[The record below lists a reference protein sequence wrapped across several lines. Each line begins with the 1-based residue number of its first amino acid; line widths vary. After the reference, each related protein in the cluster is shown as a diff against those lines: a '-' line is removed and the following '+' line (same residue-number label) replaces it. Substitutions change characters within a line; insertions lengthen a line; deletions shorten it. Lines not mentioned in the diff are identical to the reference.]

1 MKGRRPESAFGA
13 FTEHFPP
20 RTGFVV
26 REITVS
32 AGGFRVLAP
41 AVLPQSTG
49 QGALR
54 RRATEA
60 QLPSA
65 QRRPGAAPKHSHPT
79 SHLFPKRCFEGGSGR
94 RHDRVGGGRLRWK
107 WCSGLLRCSDLA
119 A

>member
-32 AGGFRVLAP
+32 AGAFPALAP

-49 QGALR
+49 QGTQAASDGGPAAVSPAPPR
-54 RRATEA
+54 G
-60 QLPSA
+60 SA
-65 QRRPGAAPKHSHPT
+65 KTQSP
-79 SHLFPKRCFEGGSGR
+79 HLSFSFIP
-94 RHDRVGGGRLRWK
+94 
-107 WCSGLLRCSDLA
+107 
-119 A
+119 

>member
-32 AGGFRVLAP
+32 AGAFPALAP
-41 AVLPQSTG
+41 AAAVLPQSTG

-60 QLPSA
+60 QPPSA
-65 QRRPGAAPKHSHPT
+65 QRRPGAAPKHSHPASH

-94 RHDRVGGGRLRWK
+94 RPSALEMVFRASEVF
-107 WCSGLLRCSDLA
+107 
-119 A
+119 

>member
-32 AGGFRVLAP
+32 AGAFPALAP
-41 AVLPQSTG
+41 AAAVLPQSTG
-49 QGALR
+49 QRTLR

-60 QLPSA
+60 QPPRGSA
-65 QRRPGAAPKHSHPT
+65 KTQSP
-79 SHLFPKRCFEGGSGR
+79 HLSFIP
-94 RHDRVGGGRLRWK
+94 
-107 WCSGLLRCSDLA
+107 
-119 A
+119 

>member
-32 AGGFRVLAP
+32 AGGFRALAP

-49 QGALR
+49 QGTLR

-60 QLPSA
+60 QPPSA

-79 SHLFPKRCFEGGSGR
+79 SHSHLFPKRCFEGGLGR
-94 RHDRVGGGRLRWK
+94 RPSALEMVFRASEVF
-107 WCSGLLRCSDLA
+107 
-119 A
+119 

>member
-26 REITVS
+26 WEITVS
-32 AGGFRVLAP
+32 AGGFPALAP

-49 QGALR
+49 QGTLR

-60 QLPSA
+60 QPPSA

-79 SHLFPKRCFEGGSGR
+79 FHSHLFPKRCFEGGSGR
-94 RHDRVGGGRLRWK
+94 RPSALEMVFRASEVF
-107 WCSGLLRCSDLA
+107 
-119 A
+119 

>member
-20 RTGFVV
+20 RTGLVV

-32 AGGFRVLAP
+32 AGAFPAP
-41 AVLPQSTG
+41 AAAVLPQSTG

-60 QLPSA
+60 QPPSA
-65 QRRPGAAPKHSHPT
+65 QRHPGAAPKHSHPT
-79 SHLFPKRCFEGGSGR
+79 FHSHLFPKRCFEGGSGR
-94 RHDRVGGGRLRWK
+94 RPSALEMVFRASEVF
-107 WCSGLLRCSDLA
+107 
-119 A
+119 

>member
-26 REITVS
+26 QEITVS
-32 AGGFRVLAP
+32 AGAFPALAP

-49 QGALR
+49 QGTLR

-60 QLPSA
+60 QPPRGSA
-65 QRRPGAAPKHSHPT
+65 KTQSP
-79 SHLFPKRCFEGGSGR
+79 HLSFSFIP
-94 RHDRVGGGRLRWK
+94 
-107 WCSGLLRCSDLA
+107 
-119 A
+119 